1 MSSSDRR
8 VLSPREV
15 ERYNQIS
22 VLMGVLDRQNAFHRT
37 RIAGIDSV
45 MREIV
50 GTIVNIAEEQF
61 ALLSAFLQE
70 PPERRSTVILQAML
84 KHRMETIRDNAIES
98 YDVLIGAKDAVME
111 QGRMVPLTRDK
122 RTELINLY
130 RQKINT
136 LLQQYQDQNGGLRI
150 DASTD
155 LAALKQKMQ
164 SNLNVYERMLDSK
177 VPMTYVVEQIETKM
191 TALRLQRQ
199 ALLDGDLNLWTA
211 CERGDIAY
219 LQAEINKLWDNRLVT
234 NVNNLFSS
242 EKILTREEYVNQR
255 HAGTTPLHIACAS
268 RQHAIVQ
275 LLLGH
280 GAKWDARDEGS
291 YTPLHRA
298 AQVGDVAIATEL
310 IRAGCPVDVLGRFKR
325 TPLHNATYNG
335 RVEMTRFLL
344 EQGANINAQ
353 TDAEGTSLTPLHD
366 AVRMNC
372 TEVVALL
379 TRYEALEMLRDKH
392 GQTPLEYALL
402 GGMIINAALI
412 VGHNRWTP
420 GEKATDPDHIPTLL
434 KIKIPENEAEIRE
447 LLTSQDPIL
456 YSQPTPAAAQPVA
469 SKPPIPKTP
478 PTKPAPLFEF
488 VYGGKVYKRCV
499 TKGDGFCAVHAL
511 LGTTNQNQI
520 VEWEGSRKNVTDL
533 LRDTWKTKKG
543 EVINYFRA
551 FFEGLSQHVGKRN
564 SEYDPLLTTSEILRE
579 PLTELQKN
587 LKAAEGKPTA
597 ATDQRDLIDRFI
609 DAHLDTY
616 LGIFEKQ
623 DYFLTHTELEMI
635 AHLKNKNILI
645 LNTKRVA
652 DTKMEQQKVDHDAII
667 IWHEGLHYERC
678 EVKK

>member
-8 VLSPREV
+8 VLSPREA

-22 VLMGVLDRQNAFHRT
+22 VLMGVLERQNAFHRT
-37 RIAGIDSV
+37 RIAGIDTV

-61 ALLSAFLQE
+61 TLLSAFIQE

-98 YDVLIGAKDAVME
+98 YSVLIGAKEAVME
-111 QGRMVPLTRDK
+111 QGRMVELTRDK
-122 RTELINLY
+122 RTELVGLY
-130 RQKINT
+130 RQKMNT
-136 LLQQYQDQNGGLRI
+136 LLQQYQDQNGGLKI

-155 LAALKQKMQ
+155 LAALKQRMQ

-177 VPMTYVVEQIETKM
+177 VPMTYLVEQIETKM

-199 ALLDGDLNLWTA
+199 ALLEGELNLWTA
-211 CERGDIAY
+211 CERGNIAY
-219 LQAEINKLWDNRLVT
+219 LQAEINKLWDNRVVT
-234 NVNNLFSS
+234 AVSNVFSN
-242 EKILTREEYVNQR
+242 EKILTREEYVNLPR
-255 HAGTTPLHIACAS
+255 AGATPLHIACAS
-268 RQHAIVQ
+268 RQHAVVQ
-275 LLLGH
+275 LLLRH
-280 GAKWDARDEGS
+280 GAKWDALDEEG

-310 IRAGCPVDVLGRFKR
+310 IRANCPVDVLGRFKR

-335 RVEMTRFLL
+335 QVDMTRFLL
-344 EQGANINAQ
+344 AQGANINAQ
-353 TDAEGTSLTPLHD
+353 TEAEGTCLTPLHD

-379 TRYEALEMLRDKH
+379 TRYATLEMYRDKH

-402 GGMIINAALI
+402 GGMIINVALI
-412 VGHNRWTP
+412 VGHERWRP
-420 GEKATDPDHIPTLL
+420 GEKSTDPDHIPTLL

-447 LLTSQDPIL
+447 LLTSQDPVL
-456 YSQPTPAAAQPVA
+456 YSQPAPAAAQPVA

-478 PTKPAPLFEF
+478 PSKPAPLFEF
-488 VYGGKVYKRCV
+488 TYGGKVHKRCV

-511 LGTTNQNQI
+511 LGTPNLNQI
-520 VEWEGSRKNVTDL
+520 VEWEGSRTDIANL
-533 LRDTWKTKKG
+533 LRDTWKSKQG
-543 EVINYFRA
+543 VVINYFRA
-551 FFEGLSQHVGKRN
+551 FFQGLSEDVGNRK
-564 SEYDPLLTTSEILRE
+564 SEYDPLLTTSETLRE
-579 PLTELQKN
+579 PLVELQKN
-587 LKAAEGKPTA
+587 LEAVKGKPTA
-597 ATDQRDLIDRFI
+597 TTDQRDLLDRFI
-609 DAHLDTY
+609 EAHLDSY
-616 LGIFEKQ
+616 LRIFEKQ

-635 AHLKNKNILI
+635 AHLKNKNVLI
-645 LNTKRVA
+645 LNNKRVA
-652 DTKMEQQKVDHDAII
+652 ESKPEQQKIDHDAII